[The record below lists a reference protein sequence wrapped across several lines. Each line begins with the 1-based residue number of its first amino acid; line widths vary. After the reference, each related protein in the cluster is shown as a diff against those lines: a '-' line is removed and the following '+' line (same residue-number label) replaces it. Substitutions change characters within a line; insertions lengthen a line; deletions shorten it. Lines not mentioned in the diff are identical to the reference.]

1 MFPPML
7 ASITAYGIGKFI
19 HVLAV
24 VLAFGPTYAYP
35 VFAAV
40 AQRLDPRS
48 VPTVLRGI
56 ALSDKIFV
64 VPGLIVLLVAGIY
77 AQAEGG
83 WEGSEAWLSVGYT
96 AVLVLLAMTF
106 LFFRPNTKRALE
118 IAERDLADGDELS
131 PEFEAVSKKIAMG
144 GQFASVIVIVTIFF
158 MVVKP

>member
-1 MFPPML
+1 ML
-7 ASITAYGIGKFI
+7 ASITAYGVGNFI

-40 AQRLDPRS
+40 AQRVDPRS

-56 ALSDKIFV
+56 LKSDQIFV
-64 VPGLIVLLVAGIY
+64 NPGLIVLLAAGIY
-77 AQAEGG
+77 TQAEGS
-83 WEGSEAWLSVGYT
+83 WDASESWLSVGY
-96 AVLVLLAMTF
+96 LAILILFAMSH

-118 IAERDLADGDELS
+118 IAERDLKDGGELS
-131 PEFEAVSKKIAMG
+131 ADFDAVSKRIALG
-144 GQFASVIVIVTIFF
+144 GQVAGAIVIVTIFF

>member
-1 MFPPML
+1 MFPSMI

-56 ALSDKIFV
+56 MATEKIFV
-64 VPGLIVLLVAGIY
+64 IPGLVVLLAAGIY
-77 AQAEGG
+77 SQAEGP
-83 WEGSEAWLSVGYT
+83 WEGDESWLSVGYL
-96 AVLVLLAMTF
+96 AILLLLAMTF
-106 LFFRPNTKRALE
+106 LFFRPRTKRALE
-118 IAERDLADGDELS
+118 IAERDLKDGGELS
-131 PEFEAVSKKIAMG
+131 ADFEAISKRIALG
-144 GQFASVIVIVTIFF
+144 GQIASVIVIVTIFF

>member
-56 ALSDKIFV
+56 VKSDQIFV
-64 VPGLIVLLVAGIY
+64 VPGLIVLLIAGIY
-77 AQAEGG
+77 SQAEGN

-96 AVLVLLAMTF
+96 AVLILLGMTF
-106 LFFRPNTKRALE
+106 LFFRPQTRRALE
-118 IAERDLADGDELS
+118 IAERDLADGDGLG
-131 PEFEAVSKKIAMG
+131 PEFEAISKRIALG
-144 GQFASVIVIVTIFF
+144 GQIASLIVIVTIFF

>member
-1 MFPPML
+1 ML

-48 VPTVLRGI
+48 IPTVLRGI
-56 ALSDKIFV
+56 LKSDLIFV
-64 VPGLIVLLVAGIY
+64 NPGMIVLLLAGIY
-77 AQAEGG
+77 AQAEGS
-83 WEGSEAWLSVGYT
+83 WEASESWLSVGY
-96 AVLVLLAMTF
+96 LAILILFGMTHA
-106 LFFRPNTKRALE
+106 FFRPNTKRALE
-118 IAERDLADGDELS
+118 IAERDLRDGGELS
-131 PEFEAVSKKIAMG
+131 ADFEAISKRIALG
-144 GQFASVIVIVTIFF
+144 GQIASVIVIVTIFF

>member
-7 ASITAYGIGKFI
+7 ASITAYGVGNFI

-40 AQRLDPRS
+40 AQRVDPRS
-48 VPTVLRGI
+48 VPTILRGI
-56 ALSDKIFV
+56 LKSDLIFV
-64 VPGLIVLLVAGIY
+64 NPGMIVLLLAGIY
-77 AQAEGG
+77 TQAEGS
-83 WEGSEAWLSVGYT
+83 WDASESWLSVGYL
-96 AVLVLLAMTF
+96 AILILLGMSH

-118 IAERDLADGDELS
+118 IAERDLGDGGDLSAD
-131 PEFEAVSKKIAMG
+131 FEAVSKRIALG
-144 GQFASVIVIVTIFF
+144 GQVASVIVIVTIFF

>member
-1 MFPPML
+1 ML

-56 ALSDKIFV
+56 MATEKIFV
-64 VPGLIVLLVAGIY
+64 IPGLVVLLIAGIY
-77 AQAEGG
+77 TQAEGN
-83 WEGSEAWLSVGYT
+83 WDGSEAWLSVGYT
-96 AVLVLLAMTF
+96 AVLVLLAMSF
-106 LFFRPNTKRALE
+106 LFFRPNGKKALE
-118 IAERDLADGDELS
+118 TAERDLADGGELS
-131 PEFEAVSKKIAMG
+131 ADFEAVSKRIALG
-144 GQFASVIVIVTIFF
+144 GQIASVVVIATIFF